1 MGKYVLKLVAFLE
14 GVLLVAWAVGE
25 KIVSFR
31 ERFLGKGLGEK
42 ISSLFWSR
50 ANFDGFHY
58 TKIARDGYQ
67 YAQQAFFPLYPQLIK
82 FFSRFFKSY
91 IISGLFI
98 SHLAFFLLLWFLF
111 KLFKEEGIEESRIK
125 QALFL
130 LVIFPTSFYFLSVYS
145 ESLFLFFVILSF
157 YLARKGKFLAA
168 GLVGGLA
175 SYTRPVGVF
184 LFPAL
189 LVEYYQIAS
198 RRKMK
203 DRLLALKERLTHPR
217 RNHFLYLLQTR
228 LPHLK
233 NFFFISLSLWGLG
246 KYMFFLKKTQNDWL
260 YFAHVQPS
268 FGAQRT
274 VNRIILLYQ
283 VFWRYLKMVFTVY
296 PKQWLYFNVWFELII
311 SSLFLFLLVWGW
323 YKRKEYKIR
332 NSWLVF
338 ATAAYLLPTLTGTFS
353 SMPRYVLVCFPC
365 FLVLSR
371 IMEQL
376 LLSLKDNKKK
386 RALRW
391 GYILISTSILVIVST
406 AFFCGYWVA

>member
-1 MGKYVLKLVAFLE
+1 VAFLE

-42 ISSLFWSR
+42 VSSLFWSR

-67 YAQQAFFPLYPQLIK
+67 YAQQAFFPLYPKLIK

-233 NFFFISLSLWGLG
+233 NLFFISLSLWGLG

-283 VFWRYLKMVFTVY
+283 VFWRYLKMVVTVY

-376 LLSLKDNKKK
+376 LLSFKDNKKK
-386 RALRW
+386 RVFRW